1 MSLVTIKGLRREI
14 GASVILADVA
24 ASISA
29 GERIGLVGPNG
40 AGKTTLLR
48 LIAGKDEPDAG
59 RVDVSRGLRID
70 LLSQESAQDP
80 ALLAASSL
88 TDAVRGGAGEIVAL
102 GEELRRMELEGAA
115 ATSGYAEARQ
125 RFDALDGYALEDRI
139 AAALSGLGFP
149 SARHAER
156 PQQLSG
162 GEQTRLALAR
172 LVIADPDLLLLD
184 EPTNHL
190 DIDSR
195 AALIEAI
202 NDFPGATILVSHDRH
217 LLDACADRLWLV
229 ANRAVTPF
237 DGDLDDYRR
246 RVLSDRSE
254 PAAKRHE
261 KDDRTAKANGKP
273 ADARPRVN
281 VKALKKQVEKA
292 EAEIERLTKHIE
304 TLDAQ
309 LADGTLFAR
318 DPAKATTLTRSR
330 ADSADALAKA
340 EEDWL
345 AAGAALQGASV

>member
-139 AAALSGLGFP
+139 AADRKS
-149 SARHAER
+149 
-156 PQQLSG
+156 
-162 GEQTRLALAR
+162 TRL
-172 LVIADPDLLLLD
+172 
-184 EPTNHL
+184 N
-190 DIDSR
+190 S
-195 AALIEAI
+195 
-202 NDFPGATILVSHDRH
+202 SH
-217 LLDACADRLWLV
+217 
-229 ANRAVTPF
+229 
-237 DGDLDDYRR
+237 
-246 RVLSDRSE
+246 
-254 PAAKRHE
+254 
-261 KDDRTAKANGKP
+261 
-273 ADARPRVN
+273 
-281 VKALKKQVEKA
+281 
-292 EAEIERLTKHIE
+292 
-304 TLDAQ
+304 
-309 LADGTLFAR
+309 
-318 DPAKATTLTRSR
+318 
-330 ADSADALAKA
+330 
-340 EEDWL
+340 
-345 AAGAALQGASV
+345 